1 MASAAKVLS
10 VGLGDLVSARN
21 AALRTAGFEVV
32 AAISIEDVFH
42 ECGPARFDI
51 AIVGH
56 AFSIPERAEFVR
68 CIQGI
73 FRLPVILIAEGEIF
87 ASIRS
92 ARRSDFRDP
101 SSNRRKALPGR
112 AVGSNGITQARPKAP
127 LLSASSSSHLV

>member
-32 AAISIEDVFH
+32 AAISIEDVFQ
-42 ECGPARFDI
+42 ECGPARFDV

-56 AFSIPERAEFVR
+56 AFSIQERAEFVR

-87 ASIRS
+87 ASIRADSQIGVDAPPEDLIS
-92 ARRSDFRDP
+92 AIHRVIDEKRFPVVQLDRT
-101 SSNRRKALPGR
+101 G
-112 AVGSNGITQARPKAP
+112 
-127 LLSASSSSHLV
+127 